1 MNTMSIRIG
10 RILVYLTGFT
20 TLALST
26 FWLPWQVGETA
37 RINPSLSYLQY
48 PLLLCIYLTLFP
60 FMYALHETDQLLA
73 RAADEQAVTTYLDR
87 SLKRIAYSILLVA
100 FIYLV
105 ACGILLGT
113 GIPVPLEIQK
123 SLLHPLFGALLI
135 FGVLRLVRGYLRK
148 RSEKET
154 EPEMRKEA

>member
-1 MNTMSIRIG
+1 MSTLSIRMG
-10 RILVYLTGFT
+10 RILVYLTGFA

-37 RINPSLSYLQY
+37 RINPSLAYLQY

-73 RAADEQAVTTYLDR
+73 RASDEKALTLYLDR
-87 SLKRIAYSILLVA
+87 SLKRIAGSILLVA

-105 ACGILLGT
+105 ACGILFGT
-113 GIPVPLEIQK
+113 GIPVPREIQQ
-123 SLLHPLFGALLI
+123 SLLHPLWGALII
-135 FGVLRLVRGYLRK
+135 FGILWFVRKHLRK
-148 RSEKET
+148 RSERET
-154 EPEMRKEA
+154 EPQMKKNA